1 MKNTILTFR
10 DKKRSGEK
18 IAMLTC
24 YDYTTAK
31 LMDGCVDGIL
41 VGDSLSNTM
50 LGNSDTLPVTMDEM
64 ITYGASV
71 VRGCE
76 QTMVVM
82 DMPFMSYQISP
93 EQALENAGRFMK
105 ETGCQAVKLEG
116 GAAVCEQIRKITD
129 AGIPVMAHLGL
140 TPQSVN
146 AFGGH
151 KVQGKDDETAQ
162 RLLADA
168 HRIEEAGAFAVVLE
182 CVPAPIAEKISEEI
196 GIPAIGIGAGAGCD
210 GQILVYQDMLG
221 MNMDFRP
228 KFVKHFAEI
237 GQQMKDAFQEYAKE
251 VREGTFPDDDH
262 SFKLKDE
269 GVLKRLY

>member
-221 MNMDFRP
+221 MNMDFKP